1 MAYGTPCGGV
11 GLVVVTESLRS
22 VPTRSGFGADYT
34 AEVLHEV
41 CDQQPSAADGSGITA
56 LSWVEMLRENV
67 KEFSFSSCTLL
78 C

>member
-1 MAYGTPCGGV
+1 MEV
-11 GLVVVTESLRS
+11 LVWLWLPNLFDPFQRGPVLVQHLHC
-22 VPTRSGFGADYT
+22 F
-34 AEVLHEV
+34 EVLHEV